1 MVCAGVLCDHVLE
14 RQVASDSSRAF
25 RGGYSGVDLVFG
37 LLEFV
42 LRICGLFM
50 LRTESCCNDNYAEN
64 HEFGDGDCGEHFY
77 KEGSFYRG

>member
-25 RGGYSGVDLVFG
+25 RGGYSGVDLVLG
-37 LLEFV
+37 LHEFV

-50 LRTESCCNDNYAEN
+50 LCAESCGNDDYAEN
-64 HEFGDGDCGEHFY
+64 HEFGNGGRGEF
-77 KEGSFYRG
+77 